1 VQVESYEQ
9 LKAARLVHTVSDEE
23 IDRQL
28 KDLQER
34 HATEE
39 QVDRPLEKGDVLIAD
54 LQRLDEAGT
63 PIIGERYEERYFVIG
78 NENAPSPE
86 FEEALV
92 GITAGEE
99 RQVHFSYREDLPDQ
113 DMAGKQEHFGVQA
126 RQVRQRV
133 LPPLDDD
140 FAKKVG
146 ESFQSLADLKQHLSQ
161 QLQRQWEYLARQRLR
176 SDLIN
181 DLILKNPF
189 DLPESLVAN
198 YLESLHRREQ
208 GHQHQHHG
216 HEHDHDHEHEHD
228 HEHNEEERGFA
239 VRRLKTFLLIEALR
253 KQTSVEVSDEEFE
266 TFIQQRAAE
275 HNLDP
280 EALKRS
286 PRLDDLRQ
294 ELLEDKIFDFLAQR
308 AEFEEQVV

>member
-1 VQVESYEQ
+1 MGEAAQTEKLVPAAPPRITKLDYQPGQPLCFIATLDIWPEVQVESYEQ
-9 LKAARLVHTVSDEE
+9 LKAARLVHAVSDEE

-39 QVDRPLEKGDVLIAD
+39 QVDRPLEKGDVLIAESAAQTGGHSHHRRT
-54 LQRLDEAGT
+54 LRGALFRHRQR
-63 PIIGERYEERYFVIG
+63 ERPQPG
-78 NENAPSPE
+78 
-86 FEEALV
+86 FEEAL

-99 RQVHFSYREDLPDQ
+99 RQVHFSYREDLPDKG
-113 DMAGKQEHFGVQA
+113 MAGKQEHFGVQA

-198 YLESLHRREQ
+198 YLESLHWRE
-208 GHQHQHHG
+208 
-216 HEHDHDHEHEHD
+216 
-228 HEHNEEERGFA
+228 
-239 VRRLKTFLLIEALR
+239 
-253 KQTSVEVSDEEFE
+253 
-266 TFIQQRAAE
+266 
-275 HNLDP
+275 
-280 EALKRS
+280 
-286 PRLDDLRQ
+286 
-294 ELLEDKIFDFLAQR
+294 
-308 AEFEEQVV
+308 